1 LTHGPEVGGAFW
13 LVQRIFGLPVAL
25 IGTVVGDVFQGQMA
39 RQRDR
44 SVIVKQLSQTAALL
58 TLFAVVLLPAVAV
71 AFWFLT
77 QKLYNGTWALSGEI
91 GLYLIPAICLQFI
104 ASPLSRSLIVL
115 KRMQYKYVFDGALF
129 LALASWLAATQ
140 LFGLSL
146 MQSMI
151 FLSIAQ
157 SIAYSIYIFLS
168 FYVAK
173 LK

>member
-1 LTHGPEVGGAFW
+1 
-13 LVQRIFGLPVAL
+13 
-25 IGTVVGDVFQGQMA
+25 
-39 RQRDR
+39 
-44 SVIVKQLSQTAALL
+44 
-58 TLFAVVLLPAVAV
+58 
-71 AFWFLT
+71 
-77 QKLYNGTWALSGEI
+77 
-91 GLYLIPAICLQFI
+91 
-104 ASPLSRSLIVL
+104 
-115 KRMQYKYVFDGALF
+115 MQYKYVFDGALF